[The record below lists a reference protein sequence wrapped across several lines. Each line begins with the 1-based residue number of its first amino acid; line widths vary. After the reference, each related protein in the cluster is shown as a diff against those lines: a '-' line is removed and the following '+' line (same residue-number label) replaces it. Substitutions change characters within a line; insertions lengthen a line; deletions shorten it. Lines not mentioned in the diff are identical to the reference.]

1 MVQFSFSAPR
11 FTSSLLCA
19 EYKISA
25 QILPDCGWDVEI
37 SWQAIF
43 QLCIKFSWMRGLFP
57 GIRQVEGWCA
67 NLNWRHKHRTD
78 DRMGWNTTDNIHS
91 LLVKNEIQKK
101 QHWLSLHAVSCLLDN
116 QGPGITKLTDYIS
129 ISDGGTRAPTS
140 GLWSEVRTINN
151 CTFYPSDINLVSINR
166 TPALPCA
173 DIRKMRQEE
182 L

>member
-1 MVQFSFSAPR
+1 MAGGGREWWVELAGELPGNQNIKSHSNNLNPQITAQSPLFHLAPTRSGSLQCGSFWMKPPISTINCYIFLLVLGVSFLQLKHSVMVQFSFSAPR

-78 DRMGWNTTDNIHS
+78 DRMG
-91 LLVKNEIQKK
+91 
-101 QHWLSLHAVSCLLDN
+101 
-116 QGPGITKLTDYIS
+116 
-129 ISDGGTRAPTS
+129 
-140 GLWSEVRTINN
+140 
-151 CTFYPSDINLVSINR
+151 
-166 TPALPCA
+166 
-173 DIRKMRQEE
+173 
-182 L
+182 